1 MPRAPARRT
10 YHHGDLRR
18 SLMEAALGLV
28 AEKGVHALSI
38 REAAQRAGVSSG
50 APYRHFPSKDALLAA
65 LATDGYRDLGER
77 LQRARERGGDDFRR
91 QVQAAAEAYL
101 EVALAHPDR
110 FRLMFGGFF
119 PSHAEFPE
127 LFAACAATE
136 EILLDMLR
144 DGQAA
149 GAVKALPVALLATT
163 THAFIHGLASL
174 LIEGHLALPPDESLA
189 AWIAP
194 LFDAF
199 WRGLS
204 A

>member
-18 SLMEAALGLV
+18 SLMEAALDLV

-65 LATDGYRDLGER
+65 LATDGYRELGER
-77 LQRARERGGDDFRR
+77 LQQVWEQGPADGRR
-91 QVQAAAEAYL
+91 QLQAAAEVYL
-101 EVALAHPDR
+101 DVALAHPER

-119 PSHAEFPE
+119 PSHADFPE
-127 LFAACAATE
+127 LLAACTTTE
-136 EILLDMLR
+136 EILLGMLR

-149 GAVKALPVALLATT
+149 GAVKGLPVELLATT

-174 LIEGHLALPPDESLA
+174 LIEGHLALSPDESLA
-189 AWIAP
+189 AWLAP
-194 LFDAF
+194 LFDVF
-199 WRGLS
+199 WRGVS